1 MNDHMTLH
9 FGYSYLFGLDDVT
22 VGVRNAAPGTNVT
35 YDAGAH
41 IFSLGGA
48 IRF

>member
-1 MNDHMTLH
+1 MTLDA
-9 FGYSYLFGLDDVT
+9 GYSYLTGLDDVV

-41 IFSLGGA
+41 IFSVGGT
-48 IRF
+48 IRFDAP